1 VDFIQGSAMAGGIF
15 GTKRVDD
22 ERIREDLQYL
32 KLGKEKYFIFFRSYH
47 LRFLETPISAARA
60 LLYQQTGTAEPSGVD
75 SIIEAKRDL
84 HIGEHLDDID
94 GFTFHGIIKRADN
107 TCELDSLPVGLT
119 PNAKINRSIK
129 AGEITTWDDV
139 LLDEDHY
146 IVRLRREQNKL

>member
-1 VDFIQGSAMAGGIF
+1 MAGGIF
-15 GTKRVDD
+15 GTIRVDD

-47 LRFLETPISAARA
+47 LRFLESPISVARA

-94 GFTFHGIIKRADN
+94 GFTFHGIIERADN
-107 TCELDSLPVGLT
+107 TCELDALPVGLT
-119 PNAKINRSIK
+119 PNAKINQSKK
-129 AGEITTWDDV
+129 AGEITT
-139 LLDEDHY
+139 
-146 IVRLRREQNKL
+146 

>member
-1 VDFIQGSAMAGGIF
+1 M
-15 GTKRVDD
+15 
-22 ERIREDLQYL
+22 
-32 KLGKEKYFIFFRSYH
+32 
-47 LRFLETPISAARA
+47 RFLETPISVTRA

-94 GFTFHGIIKRADN
+94 GFTFHGIIERADN
-107 TCELDSLPVGLT
+107 TCELVSLPVGLT

-129 AGEITTWDDV
+129 AGVITMWDDV